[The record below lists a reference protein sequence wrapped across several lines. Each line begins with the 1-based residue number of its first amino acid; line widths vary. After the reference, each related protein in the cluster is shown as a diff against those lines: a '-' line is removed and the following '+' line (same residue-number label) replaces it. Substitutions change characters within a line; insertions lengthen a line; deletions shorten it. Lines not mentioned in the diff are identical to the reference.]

1 MTKRKTFIIVMG
13 PQGSGKST
21 QASLLADYIGYKFI
35 SSGKYLRKLEREENP
50 IGLKLSEFWKRG
62 EFVPDDV
69 INDVMFSLFEKE
81 ESSGFVI
88 DGYPR
93 NHSQLKTFLS
103 YLNINNWEL
112 RAVIYLE
119 ISEAECLVRISN
131 RAKIEMRID
140 ESIESVKKRLSLYH
154 EETEPLVAEYNSLG
168 VLKKIDAERT
178 IEEIQQNIQFALGV

>member
-1 MTKRKTFIIVMG
+1 MTRRKTFIIVMG

-21 QASLLADYIGYKFI
+21 QASILADYIGYKFI

-93 NHSQLKTFLS
+93 NHSQFKTFLS

-112 RAVIYLE
+112 RAVMYLE
-119 ISEAECLVRISN
+119 VSEAECLVRISN
-131 RAKIEMRID
+131 RSKIEMRID

-154 EETEPLVAEYNSLG
+154 EETEPLVAEYNLLG

-178 IEEIQQNIQFALGV
+178 IEEIQQNIQSALGA

>member
-1 MTKRKTFIIVMG
+1 MIKKKSFILIMG

-35 SSGKYLRKLEREENP
+35 SSGKYLRKLEHERNP
-50 IGLKLSEFWKRG
+50 IGLKLSEFWKSG
-62 EFVPDDV
+62 EFVPDDI
-69 INDVMFSLFEKE
+69 INDVMFSLFEKD
-81 ESSGFVI
+81 ESNGFVI

-112 RAVIYLE
+112 RAVIYLT
-119 ISEAECLVRISN
+119 ISEAECLVRISK

-140 ESIESVKKRLSLYH
+140 ESAEALKKRLSLYH
-154 EETEPLVAEYNSLG
+154 EETEPLVFEYNSLG
-168 VLKKIDAERT
+168 VLKKIDAECT
-178 IEEIQQNIQFALGV
+178 IEEIQQNILSALGV